1 VIKGTSAEIFYKQLT
16 RSKTLIENKFLT
28 KKQAIQKH
36 PFLTE
41 NMLKNLLFKD
51 VDGFRTK
58 VVCRLGRRILL
69 DENALIKFLDDN
81 RG

>member
-1 VIKGTSAEIFYKQLT
+1 MILEKC
-16 RSKTLIENKFLT
+16 FLT

-36 PFLTE
+36 PFLSE
-41 NMLKNLLFKD
+41 NMLKNLLFKN
-51 VDGFRTK
+51 VNGFRTK

-69 DENALIKFLDDN
+69 DENALIKFLEEN